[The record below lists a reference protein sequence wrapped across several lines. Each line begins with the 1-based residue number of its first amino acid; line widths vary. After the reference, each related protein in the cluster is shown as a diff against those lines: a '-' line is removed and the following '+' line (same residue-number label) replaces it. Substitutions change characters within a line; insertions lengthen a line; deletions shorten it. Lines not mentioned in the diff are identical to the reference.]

1 MAIREGNHHCSA
13 SRCSN
18 NIEYFYMVLV
28 ADGVM
33 LQKICHYIK
42 CMRIKKIF
50 QRPTAAE
57 SLKRAYHPVMKS
69 PLGGGGGSIPLP
81 LVSVGVGGW
90 VTPTL
95 VTFQISAHVM
105 DEWMDGWG
113 GK

>member
-1 MAIREGNHHCSA
+1 
-13 SRCSN
+13 
-18 NIEYFYMVLV
+18 
-28 ADGVM
+28 
-33 LQKICHYIK
+33 
-42 CMRIKKIF
+42 MRISKIF

-90 VTPTL
+90 MTPTL
-95 VTFQISAHVM
+95 VTFQISAHLM